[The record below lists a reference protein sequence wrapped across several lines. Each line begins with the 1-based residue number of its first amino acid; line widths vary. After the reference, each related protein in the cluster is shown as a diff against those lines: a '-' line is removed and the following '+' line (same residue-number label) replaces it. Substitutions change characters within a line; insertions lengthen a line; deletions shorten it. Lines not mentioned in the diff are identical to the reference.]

1 MCLEIYARKDLVL
14 YWIQTKLFLTLPVQ
28 SKRKHFHLNSK
39 WKMTLCCFE
48 KGWQLR
54 SPECIVIDSMAL
66 CMARRHVHCVD
77 YSQAERIRQLRAFY
91 HFIWKWWSKSWAP
104 AITSFLKGQ
113 HSVTPS
119 FQTSSSVIHNQ
130 RPWIQHI
137 RHWVL
142 MTATEA
148 VFLILQ

>member
-1 MCLEIYARKDLVL
+1 MSLEIYAREDRAL
-14 YWIQTKLFLTLPVQ
+14 YWVQTIVFLTLPVQ
-28 SKRKHFHLNSK
+28 SRRQHFHLNSK
-39 WKMTLCCFE
+39 QKMTLRCFE

-54 SPECIVIDSMAL
+54 SPKCIVTDSMAL
-66 CMARRHVHCVD
+66 CMAWRHVHCVD

-91 HFIWKWWSKSWAP
+91 LFIWKWWSQSWAP
-104 AITSFLKGQ
+104 AITSFIKGQ

-137 RHWVL
+137 LCWVF
-142 MTATEA
+142 MTVIKA
-148 VFLILQ
+148 VFLIPQ